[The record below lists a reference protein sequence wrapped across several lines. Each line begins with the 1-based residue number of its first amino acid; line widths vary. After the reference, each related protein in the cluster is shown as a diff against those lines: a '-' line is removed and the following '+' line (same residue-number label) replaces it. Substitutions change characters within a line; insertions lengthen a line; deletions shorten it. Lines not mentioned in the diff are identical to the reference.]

1 MRMRLAVMMGLV
13 CLAMASGAEEK
24 YQTGFNILLWP
35 DGKPPDAQGE
45 DWLDKPILT
54 VVLPAEARRNGASVI
69 ICPGG
74 ANVRL
79 FHHQEGMAIAEHLN
93 EWGVAGF
100 VLTYRLGPRYGQ
112 SARLLDGQRAVQVV
126 RSRAAEWKLD
136 PQRIGMMGFSAG
148 AGVTAITGLNVLA
161 GDPASPDPA
170 RRVSSRPDFAV
181 LVYGAGGFAAT
192 PGRAGSTPPPDAAQV
207 KQFPPAFFI
216 AAEDDRM
223 SSGAVTSWQA
233 LRNAGVSAE
242 LHIYQKGRH
251 GFGAAEF
258 YPILSDWMGRLEA
271 WMKYGGWFGRRQ

>member
-1 MRMRLAVMMGLV
+1 MRMRLALMWGLV
-13 CLAMASGAEEK
+13 CLAIASGAEEK
-24 YQTGFNILLWP
+24 YQTGFNIPLWP
-35 DGKPPDAQGE
+35 EGKPPDAQGD
-45 DWLDKPILT
+45 DWLDRPILT
-54 VVLPAEARRNGASVI
+54 VVLPPEARRNGASVI

-79 FHHQEGMAIAEHLN
+79 FYHQEGMAIAEHLN

-100 VLTYRLGPRYGQ
+100 VLSYRLGPRYGQ

-136 PQRIGMMGFSAG
+136 PRRVGMMGFSAG
-148 AGVTAITGLNVLA
+148 GGVTATAGLNVLS

-170 RRVSSRPDFAV
+170 SRVSSRPDFAV
-181 LVYGAGGFAAT
+181 LVYGAGGLAPMT
-192 PGRAGSTPPPDAAQV
+192 GRAGNAPPPDPAQI
-207 KQFPPAFFI
+207 KQFPPSFLI

-223 SSGAVTSWQA
+223 STGAVASWQA

-242 LHIYQKGRH
+242 LHIYQRGRH

-271 WMKYGGWFGRRQ
+271 WMRYGGWFGGKQ

>member
-35 DGKPPDAQGE
+35 DGKPPDAQGD

-54 VVLPAEARRNGASVI
+54 AVLPPEAQRNGTSVI

-148 AGVTAITGLNVLA
+148 GGVTASTGLNVLA
-161 GDPASPDPA
+161 GDPGSPDPA

-181 LVYGAGGFAAT
+181 LVYGAGGLAPA
-192 PGRAGSTPPPDAAQV
+192 PGRAGNTSPPDPAQV
-207 KQFPPAFFI
+207 KQFPPSFLV

-223 SSGAVTSWQA
+223 SSGAVGSWQA

-271 WMKYGGWFGRRQ
+271 WMKYGGWLGRKQ

>member
-1 MRMRLAVMMGLV
+1 MRIRWLA
-13 CLAMASGAEEK
+13 LALLASLAAAGGADEK
-24 YQTGFNILLWP
+24 PQTGFNLLLWP
-35 DGKPPDAQGE
+35 DGKPPDAAGDQ
-45 DWLDKPILT
+45 WLDKPILT
-54 VVLPAEARRNGASVI
+54 AVLPPENRRNGASVI

-74 ANVRL
+74 ASVRL

-100 VLTYRLGPRYGQ
+100 ILTYRLGPRYGQ
-112 SARLLDGQRAVQVV
+112 SARLLDGQRAVQVI

-136 PQRIGMMGFSAG
+136 PKRVGMMGFSAG
-148 AGVTAITGLNVLA
+148 GSVTTITGLNVLP
-161 GDPASPDPA
+161 GDPASSDPA

-181 LVYGAGGFAAT
+181 LVYGAGGLTAA
-192 PGRAGSTPPPDAAQV
+192 PGRADSKPPDPAQI
-207 KQFPPAFFI
+207 KQFPPSFII

-223 SSGAVTSWQA
+223 STGAVASWQA

-271 WMKYGGWFGRRQ
+271 WMKYGGWFGGTR